1 MKISSLFYQID
12 DLESLI
18 TNCQVKLKMI
28 DTSEYRRK
36 KILDV
41 LSKINI
47 KCYTFEY
54 TTIESSKGGSL
65 IESNIRYK
73 VRNDLKIESTLK

>member
-28 DTSEYRRK
+28 DTSECRRK
-36 KILDV
+36 K
-41 LSKINI
+41 S
-47 KCYTFEY
+47 
-54 TTIESSKGGSL
+54 
-65 IESNIRYK
+65 
-73 VRNDLKIESTLK
+73 